1 MSNVLTI
8 TPQQCKRARA
18 LLKWNPQDL
27 ASRTHVSVRQ
37 IEKFERN
44 QTKLLKPENAEIV
57 EAFEKKGLHFLKNGE
72 VHLKQNTHSSTG
84 ESGYVDI
91 DENRINLDAPTFG
104 NEKPTPTEG
113 ETPEQIRQK
122 QQKSATA

>member
-1 MSNVLTI
+1 MSNILTI

-57 EAFEKKGLHFLKNGE
+57 EAFEKKGLHFLKNGD
-72 VHLKQNTHSSTG
+72 VKQKHATHSSDGTNALG
-84 ESGYVDI
+84 DNE
-91 DENRINLDAPTFG
+91 ETRINLDALLISA
-104 NEKPTPTEG
+104 EKTTTEADF
-113 ETPEQIRQK
+113 TDPARQK
-122 QQKSATA
+122 QQKSATS